1 MYTKGISDSPVLPKA
16 RITHLF
22 NALLNIPNMNSSE
35 EGSTYF
41 SPTKYRIHRNSSGR
55 YLAN

>member
-1 MYTKGISDSPVLPKA
+1 MYTKGISDSPVLPRA
-16 RITHLF
+16 GIIHLF
-22 NALLNIPNMNSSE
+22 NALLNTPDMNSSE

-41 SPTKYRIHRNSSGR
+41 SPTKYRIHRNSSRR